1 MKSLVKI
8 MVLLLSAVVLF
19 SCATKSFE
27 KVEENI
33 EEIKAEESAAPSDF
47 GAMLLP
53 LLSEEAEEKEE
64 EELSLLFSDGDLIDI
79 KNGEVYLEEK
89 VTEVKEETPELEVEE
104 MEVTE
109 GEEKKEINIL
119 SSALILGFV
128 LISLILIVVL
138 VRGSGS
144 RHKDEKKEEDERK
157 DTEGISYLMELLKD
171 EE

>member
-1 MKSLVKI
+1 M
-8 MVLLLSAVVLF
+8 
-19 SCATKSFE
+19 
-27 KVEENI
+27 
-33 EEIKAEESAAPSDF
+33 
-47 GAMLLP
+47 
-53 LLSEEAEEKEE
+53 
-64 EELSLLFSDGDLIDI
+64 
-79 KNGEVYLEEK
+79 
-89 VTEVKEETPELEVEE
+89 TEVKEETPELGVEE
-104 MEVTE
+104 MEVME

-119 SSALILGFV
+119 SSALILGFA

>member
-33 EEIKAEESAAPSDF
+33 VEIKAEETAAPSDF

-64 EELSLLFSDGDLIDI
+64 EELSLLFSDGDFIDI

-119 SSALILGFV
+119 SSALILGFA

-144 RHKDEKKEEDERK
+144 RHKDEKKEEDESK

>member
-64 EELSLLFSDGDLIDI
+64 EELSLLFSDGDFIDI

-119 SSALILGFV
+119 SSALILGFA
-128 LISLILIVVL
+128 LIALILIVVL

-144 RHKDEKKEEDERK
+144 RHKDEKKEEDESK

>member
-64 EELSLLFSDGDLIDI
+64 EELSLLFSDGDFIDI

-119 SSALILGFV
+119 SSALILGFA

-144 RHKDEKKEEDERK
+144 RHKDEKKDEDESK
-157 DTEGISYLMELLKD
+157 DTEGISYLMALAQD

>member
-33 EEIKAEESAAPSDF
+33 EEIKAEESSAPSDF

-64 EELSLLFSDGDLIDI
+64 EELSLLFSDGDFIDI

-119 SSALILGFV
+119 SSALILGFA

-144 RHKDEKKEEDERK
+144 RHKDEKKEEDESK

>member
-33 EEIKAEESAAPSDF
+33 EEIKAEETAAPSDF

-64 EELSLLFSDGDLIDI
+64 EELSLLFSDGDFIDI

-89 VTEVKEETPELEVEE
+89 VTKVKEETPKLEVEE

-119 SSALILGFV
+119 SSALILGFA

-144 RHKDEKKEEDERK
+144 RHKDEKKEEDESK

>member
-33 EEIKAEESAAPSDF
+33 EEIKAEETAAPSDF

-64 EELSLLFSDGDLIDI
+64 EALSLLFSDGDFIDI

-89 VTEVKEETPELEVEE
+89 E
-104 MEVTE
+104 MEVME

-119 SSALILGFV
+119 SSALILGFA

-144 RHKDEKKEEDERK
+144 RHKDERKEEDESK

>member
-33 EEIKAEESAAPSDF
+33 EEIKAEESSAPSDF

-64 EELSLLFSDGDLIDI
+64 EELSLLFYDGDFIDI

-119 SSALILGFV
+119 SSALILGFA

-144 RHKDEKKEEDERK
+144 RHKDEKKEEDESK

>member
-53 LLSEEAEEKEE
+53 LLSEEDEEKEE
-64 EELSLLFSDGDLIDI
+64 EELSLLFSDGDFIDI

-119 SSALILGFV
+119 SSALILGFA

-144 RHKDEKKEEDERK
+144 RHKDEKKEEDESK

>member
-1 MKSLVKI
+1 M
-8 MVLLLSAVVLF
+8 
-19 SCATKSFE
+19 
-27 KVEENI
+27 
-33 EEIKAEESAAPSDF
+33 
-47 GAMLLP
+47 MLKYMIIL
-53 LLSEEAEEKEE
+53 A
-64 EELSLLFSDGDLIDI
+64 
-79 KNGEVYLEEK
+79 
-89 VTEVKEETPELEVEE
+89 EE

-119 SSALILGFV
+119 SSALILGFA

-144 RHKDEKKEEDERK
+144 RHKDEKEEEDESK

>member
-64 EELSLLFSDGDLIDI
+64 EELSLLFSDGDFIDI

-89 VTEVKEETPELEVEE
+89 VTEVKEKTPELEVEE

-119 SSALILGFV
+119 SSALILGFA

-144 RHKDEKKEEDERK
+144 RHKEEKEEAEESK

>member
-64 EELSLLFSDGDLIDI
+64 EELSLLFSDGDFIDI

-89 VTEVKEETPELEVEE
+89 VAEVKEEAPELEVEE

-109 GEEKKEINIL
+109 GEEKREINIL

-144 RHKDEKKEEDERK
+144 RHKDEKKEEDESK

>member
-64 EELSLLFSDGDLIDI
+64 EELSLLFSDGDFIDI
-79 KNGEVYLEEK
+79 KNGEVYVEEK
-89 VTEVKEETPELEVEE
+89 VPEVKEETPELEVEE

-109 GEEKKEINIL
+109 GEAKKEINIL
-119 SSALILGFV
+119 SFALILGFA

-144 RHKDEKKEEDERK
+144 RHKDEKKEEDESK

>member
-64 EELSLLFSDGDLIDI
+64 EELSLLFSDGDFIDI

-89 VTEVKEETPELEVEE
+89 VMEVKEETPELEVEE

-119 SSALILGFV
+119 SSALILGFA

-144 RHKDEKKEEDERK
+144 RHKDEKKEEDESK

>member
-64 EELSLLFSDGDLIDI
+64 EELSLLFSDGDFIDI

-89 VTEVKEETPELEVEE
+89 VAEVKEEAPELEVEE

-119 SSALILGFV
+119 SSALILGFA

-144 RHKDEKKEEDERK
+144 RHKDEKKEEDESK

>member
-19 SCATKSFE
+19 ACATKSFE

-33 EEIKAEESAAPSDF
+33 EEIKAEETAAPSDF

-53 LLSEEAEEKEE
+53 LLSEEAEENEE
-64 EELSLLFSDGDLIDI
+64 EELSLLFSDGDFIDI
-79 KNGEVYLEEK
+79 KKGEVYLEEK

-119 SSALILGFV
+119 SSALILGFA

-144 RHKDEKKEEDERK
+144 RHKDEKKEEDESK
-157 DTEGISYLMELLKD
+157 DTEGISYLLELVKD

>member
-64 EELSLLFSDGDLIDI
+64 EELSLLFSDGDFIDI

-89 VTEVKEETPELEVEE
+89 VTEVKEETPEL
-104 MEVTE
+104 
-109 GEEKKEINIL
+109 
-119 SSALILGFV
+119 
-128 LISLILIVVL
+128 
-138 VRGSGS
+138 
-144 RHKDEKKEEDERK
+144 
-157 DTEGISYLMELLKD
+157 
-171 EE
+171 

>member
-64 EELSLLFSDGDLIDI
+64 EELSLLFSDGDFIDI

-119 SSALILGFV
+119 SSALILSFA

-144 RHKDEKKEEDERK
+144 RHKDEKKEEDEGK

>member
-64 EELSLLFSDGDLIDI
+64 EELSLLFSDGDFIDI

-119 SSALILGFV
+119 SSALILGFA

>member
-1 MKSLVKI
+1 MQSLVKI

-64 EELSLLFSDGDLIDI
+64 EELSLLFSDGDFIDI

-119 SSALILGFV
+119 SFALILGFV

-144 RHKDEKKEEDERK
+144 RHKDEKKEEDESK

>member
-64 EELSLLFSDGDLIDI
+64 EELSLLFSDGDFIDI

-109 GEEKKEINIL
+109 GEEKKEINL
-119 SSALILGFV
+119 LPLALILGFV

-138 VRGSGS
+138 MRGSGS

>member
-64 EELSLLFSDGDLIDI
+64 EELSLLFSDGDFIDI
-79 KNGEVYLEEK
+79 KNGEVYVEEK
-89 VTEVKEETPELEVEE
+89 VPEVKEETPELEVEE

-119 SSALILGFV
+119 SLALILGFA

-138 VRGSGS
+138 VRESGS
-144 RHKDEKKEEDERK
+144 RHKDEKKEEDESK

>member
-53 LLSEEAEEKEE
+53 LLSEEAEEKGE
-64 EELSLLFSDGDLIDI
+64 EELSLLFSDGDFIDI

-119 SSALILGFV
+119 SSALILGFA

-144 RHKDEKKEEDERK
+144 RHKDERKEEDESK

>member
-64 EELSLLFSDGDLIDI
+64 LSLLFSDGDFIDI

-119 SSALILGFV
+119 SFALILGFA

-144 RHKDEKKEEDERK
+144 RHKDEKKEEDESK

>member
-8 MVLLLSAVVLF
+8 MVLLMSAVVLF

-33 EEIKAEESAAPSDF
+33 VEIKAEETAAPSDF

-64 EELSLLFSDGDLIDI
+64 EELSLLFSDGDFIDI

-119 SSALILGFV
+119 SLALILGFA

-144 RHKDEKKEEDERK
+144 IHKDEKKEEDERK

>member
-64 EELSLLFSDGDLIDI
+64 EELSLLFSDGDFIDI
-79 KNGEVYLEEK
+79 KNGEVYLVEK

-104 MEVTE
+104 MEATE
-109 GEEKKEINIL
+109 GEEKREINIL
-119 SSALILGFV
+119 SSALILGFA

>member
-33 EEIKAEESAAPSDF
+33 EEIKAEETAAPSDF

-64 EELSLLFSDGDLIDI
+64 EKLSLLFSDGDFIDI

-119 SSALILGFV
+119 SSALILGFA

-144 RHKDEKKEEDERK
+144 RHKDEKKEEDESK

>member
-64 EELSLLFSDGDLIDI
+64 EELSLLFSDGDFIDI
-79 KNGEVYLEEK
+79 KNGEVYVEEK
-89 VTEVKEETPELEVEE
+89 VPEVKEETPELEVEE

-119 SSALILGFV
+119 SLALILGFA

-144 RHKDEKKEEDERK
+144 RHKDERKEEDERK

>member
-53 LLSEEAEEKEE
+53 LLSEEAKEKEE
-64 EELSLLFSDGDLIDI
+64 EELSLLFSDGDFIDI

-89 VTEVKEETPELEVEE
+89 VTEVKAETPELEVEE

-119 SSALILGFV
+119 SSALILGFA

-144 RHKDEKKEEDERK
+144 RYKDEKKEEDESK

>member
-64 EELSLLFSDGDLIDI
+64 EELSLLFSDGDFIDI

-109 GEEKKEINIL
+109 GEKKKEINIL
-119 SSALILGFV
+119 SSALILGFA

-144 RHKDEKKEEDERK
+144 RHKDEKKEEDESK

>member
-1 MKSLVKI
+1 

-64 EELSLLFSDGDLIDI
+64 EELSLLFSDGDFIDI

-119 SSALILGFV
+119 SSALILGFA

>member
-1 MKSLVKI
+1 

-64 EELSLLFSDGDLIDI
+64 EELSLLFSDGDFIDI

-119 SSALILGFV
+119 SSALILGFA

-144 RHKDEKKEEDERK
+144 RHKDEKKEEDEMK

>member
-33 EEIKAEESAAPSDF
+33 EEIKAEETAAPSDF

-53 LLSEEAEEKEE
+53 LLSEDAEEKEE
-64 EELSLLFSDGDLIDI
+64 EELSLLFSDGDFIDI

>member
-53 LLSEEAEEKEE
+53 LLSEDAEEKEE
-64 EELSLLFSDGDLIDI
+64 EELSLLFSDGDFIDI
-79 KNGEVYLEEK
+79 KNV
-89 VTEVKEETPELEVEE
+89 
-104 MEVTE
+104 
-109 GEEKKEINIL
+109 
-119 SSALILGFV
+119 
-128 LISLILIVVL
+128 
-138 VRGSGS
+138 
-144 RHKDEKKEEDERK
+144 
-157 DTEGISYLMELLKD
+157 
-171 EE
+171 

>member
-1 MKSLVKI
+1 MKILVKI

-53 LLSEEAEEKEE
+53 LLSEEAEEKEK
-64 EELSLLFSDGDLIDI
+64 EELSLLFSDGDFIDI

-119 SSALILGFV
+119 SLALILGFA

-144 RHKDEKKEEDERK
+144 RHKDEKKEEDESK

>member
-33 EEIKAEESAAPSDF
+33 EEIKAEETAAPSDF

-64 EELSLLFSDGDLIDI
+64 EELSLLFSDGDFIDI

-109 GEEKKEINIL
+109 GEAKKEINIL
-119 SSALILGFV
+119 SSALILGFA

-144 RHKDEKKEEDERK
+144 RHKDEKKEEDESK

>member
-33 EEIKAEESAAPSDF
+33 EEIKAEESSAPSDF

-64 EELSLLFSDGDLIDI
+64 EELSLLFSDGDFIDI

-119 SSALILGFV
+119 SSALILGFA

-138 VRGSGS
+138 VRGLGS
-144 RHKDEKKEEDERK
+144 RHKDEKKEEDESK

>member
-64 EELSLLFSDGDLIDI
+64 EELSLLFSDGDFIDI

-104 MEVTE
+104 MEVT
-109 GEEKKEINIL
+109 KREINIL
-119 SSALILGFV
+119 SSALILGFA

-144 RHKDEKKEEDERK
+144 RHKDEKKEEDESK

>member
-33 EEIKAEESAAPSDF
+33 EEIKAEETAAPSDF

-53 LLSEEAEEKEE
+53 LLSEDAEEKEE
-64 EELSLLFSDGDLIDI
+64 EELSLLFSDGDFIDI

-119 SSALILGFV
+119 SSALILGFA

-144 RHKDEKKEEDERK
+144 RHKDEKKEEDESK
-157 DTEGISYLMELLKD
+157 DTEGINYLMELLKD